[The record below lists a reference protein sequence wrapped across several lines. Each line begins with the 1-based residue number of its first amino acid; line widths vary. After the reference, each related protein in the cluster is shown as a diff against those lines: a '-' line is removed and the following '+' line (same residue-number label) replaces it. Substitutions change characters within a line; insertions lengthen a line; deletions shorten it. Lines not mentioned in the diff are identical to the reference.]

1 MLNFFKIFGKGI
13 LYIIGLP
20 FILAFLLLYSVY
32 CLVMFIYMAFKN
44 IVIFFSGGTPNGDMK
59 EDIEA
64 KKILLARQEKENA
77 VNDLLLRAYNSQPI
91 NQPQQNV
98 FNQQPNINNQPTANE
113 MNNVE
118 TPLDNNESDI
128 QQPEINEQK
137 EDNNGT
143 NID

>member
-1 MLNFFKIFGKGI
+1 
-13 LYIIGLP
+13 
-20 FILAFLLLYSVY
+20 
-32 CLVMFIYMAFKN
+32 MAFKN

-98 FNQQPNINNQPTANE
+98 FNQQPNINNQPIANE